1 MQLRDTNL
9 SCCGSAPSAPDHA
22 VSLKKRKPTQACPD
36 SHKNVSWKMKKGNS
50 EQKLTFIYLLGKHK
64 KIYKNIIKYLN
75 IYKEI
80 SISKILLHMF

>member
-1 MQLRDTNL
+1 
-9 SCCGSAPSAPDHA
+9 
-22 VSLKKRKPTQACPD
+22 
-36 SHKNVSWKMKKGNS
+36 MKKGNS